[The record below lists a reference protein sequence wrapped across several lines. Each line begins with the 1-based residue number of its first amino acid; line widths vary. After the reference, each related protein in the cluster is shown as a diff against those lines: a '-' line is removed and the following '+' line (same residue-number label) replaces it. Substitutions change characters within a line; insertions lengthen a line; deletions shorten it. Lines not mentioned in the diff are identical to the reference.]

1 MEKHQD
7 VQKNIKK
14 LNDEL
19 LKKDKAPDDKPK
31 RNSKEFLIDKIVLV
45 ADENDLELNVSN
57 TRLKRMSKEKLQ
69 QMLGEMCE
77 DAVKTQM
84 AAAVNAPGKNDDVIA
99 LATLRMVHDLFAN
112 GLEQGL
118 NAFLPKYGYQLD
130 GFAQTLQDPIT
141 SKCVDDCLKEIAAEN
156 DVLQYIQSPWAR
168 LGIAWSGGIVR
179 ALRRAPRNKF
189 GSIKKYASA
198 VGPQP
203 PHPQNPLRP
212 GAGRRAS
219 TGEINGRGRPPQ
231 PNVRSV

>member
-1 MEKHQD
+1 MEKHPD

-19 LKKDKAPDDKPK
+19 LKKEKAPDDKPK

-45 ADENDLELNVSN
+45 AEENDLELNVSN

-77 DAVKTQM
+77 DAVKSQM
-84 AAAVNAPGKNDDVIA
+84 AAAVNAPGKNEDVIA

-130 GFAQTLQDPIT
+130 GFAQTLQDPMT
-141 SKCVDDCLKEIAAEN
+141 A
-156 DVLQYIQSPWAR
+156 
-168 LGIAWSGGIVR
+168 
-179 ALRRAPRNKF
+179 
-189 GSIKKYASA
+189 
-198 VGPQP
+198 
-203 PHPQNPLRP
+203 
-212 GAGRRAS
+212 
-219 TGEINGRGRPPQ
+219 
-231 PNVRSV
+231 

>member
-1 MEKHQD
+1 M
-7 VQKNIKK
+7 QKNIKK

-19 LKKDKAPDDKPK
+19 LKKEKAPDDKPK

-45 ADENDLELNVSN
+45 AEENDLELNVSN

-77 DAVKTQM
+77 DAVKSQM

-179 ALRRAPRNKF
+179 ALRRAPRNI

-212 GAGRRAS
+212 RPSGRPS
-219 TGEINGRGRPPQ
+219 SGQEHGSGRPPQ
-231 PNVRSV
+231 PNVRTV